1 MLSPASQVEAT
12 RYYPTTPIILLGACD
27 THPMSASH
35 ATTANGFL
43 AAGATT
49 VVATSL
55 PIDAVSS
62 SVFISRLLLRIN
74 ELLRIHFEH
83 SDLPYRWSALISG
96 MQKRQYMTEVVFSL
110 AETLGFKADRDLL
123 LKVSLEA
130 GMRIDFRQS
139 DWLDR
144 LIGVLAQAASK
155 KKKLIRELMQAKP
168 YLTDSL
174 IHVQLGNPDRIF
186 IHKK

>member
-1 MLSPASQVEAT
+1 
-12 RYYPTTPIILLGACD
+12 
-27 THPMSASH
+27 
-35 ATTANGFL
+35 
-43 AAGATT
+43 
-49 VVATSL
+49 
-55 PIDAVSS
+55 
-62 SVFISRLLLRIN
+62 
-74 ELLRIHFEH
+74 
-83 SDLPYRWSALISG
+83 
-96 MQKRQYMTEVVFSL
+96 MTEVVFSL